1 MHSKTKKSP
10 AQLGRAKKFR
20 ASYRTTN
27 ERNPQPAADR
37 ALYLY
42 AISQMPK
49 RTAEPIV
56 AEGID
61 GQEKVEAL
69 RCENYVCWISRVSK
83 EEFADRLTDNM
94 QDLEW
99 LAAAGLRHQR
109 AVAEISRQSTTLP
122 ARFGTVFLSEDS
134 LRQHVKERQKALR
147 EAFERVADA
156 DEWGIKLFEIA
167 KPKRAEAIQAA
178 SGSDYLKKK
187 AEMLQ
192 PRSGQEARR
201 GGTRICR
208 RVDQAGGGG
217 RSWRESQRG
226 TARTVVARIISD
238 SSKRPQEAGGCVE
251 EIREPLARQ
260 PSHRLQRPLA
270 SVLVCGGTCRLSPIP

>member
-27 ERNPQPAADR
+27 ETSAHQPAADR

-192 PRSGQEARR
+192 PRA
-201 GGTRICR
+201 
-208 RVDQAGGGG
+208 DKKL
-217 RSWRESQRG
+217 
-226 TARTVVARIISD
+226 D
-238 SSKRPQEAGGCVE
+238 EAGREFVAALTKLAVAAVPGGKASAGQPGLSWHGSFLIRRKDRKKLEAVLKKYASRWQGSRRIDCSGPWPPYSFVE
-251 EIREPLARQ
+251 EHA
-260 PSHRLQRPLA
+260 
-270 SVLVCGGTCRLSPIP
+270 G

>member
-1 MHSKTKKSP
+1 
-10 AQLGRAKKFR
+10 
-20 ASYRTTN
+20 
-27 ERNPQPAADR
+27 
-37 ALYLY
+37 
-42 AISQMPK
+42 MPK

-134 LRQHVKERQKALR
+134 LRQHVKERKKALR

-167 KPKRAEAIQAA
+167 RPKRAEAVQGGQRFRLSEEESRDVAA
-178 SGSDYLKKK
+178 ARGKKLDD
-187 AEMLQ
+187 A
-192 PRSGQEARR
+192 GQ
-201 GGTRICR
+201 RICR

-226 TARTVVARIISD
+226 TARTGR
-238 SSKRPQEAGGCVE
+238 
-251 EIREPLARQ
+251 
-260 PSHRLQRPLA
+260 
-270 SVLVCGGTCRLSPIP
+270 GTDHF